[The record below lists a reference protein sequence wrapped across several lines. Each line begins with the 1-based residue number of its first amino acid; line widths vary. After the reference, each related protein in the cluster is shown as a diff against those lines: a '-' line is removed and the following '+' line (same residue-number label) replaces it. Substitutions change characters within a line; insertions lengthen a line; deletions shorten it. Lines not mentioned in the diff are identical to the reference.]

1 MLILRLLAVLAAI
14 GIVLSVGAFF
24 LKGERRYLD
33 LAWRIFRYAL
43 IVALV
48 FFALIAL
55 ERVLVP
61 LV

>member
-1 MLILRLLAVLAAI
+1 MLILRLVMVLAAI
-14 GIVLSVGAFF
+14 GVVLSVAAFF
-24 LKGERRYLD
+24 VKGDRRYLD
-33 LAWRIFRYAL
+33 LAWRIFRFGL
-43 IVALV
+43 IAVLV